1 MNRTL
6 RRPMFRMGGS
16 TEGITSGLDMPKTN
30 ASRQN
35 FKSGK
40 SAEYKSPLGL
50 KFTEMDLSR
59 FKNQNNN
66 DMESRYNRAMDFIE
80 SKRTPRTNDLNDFLI
95 SMGLDLVS
103 RPTSGNIFA
112 DVATSAKGPFAQMQA
127 AKASRAADQDKLSQ
141 ALVGDIMEQMGE
153 EDIARIK
160 GEYDVLKEKEKPGK
174 QFDVGQGAKIDQLR
188 KKSYDDQL
196 ALQNERDSI
205 LNIPA
210 ENRSEE
216 QNTRLQQIK
225 MAELPAVQGTIK
237 DLEGGESVLSQIK
250 SAGMSDRFNDSVDD
264 LMEQENPAT
273 GKNYTL
279 EEAFAS
285 VLKMFES
292 MFGQKDGG
300 RIGLQMG
307 GQPMPAAMPMDQG
320 PTQDSP
326 VQNLSFEELRSRLPE
341 SITNDVVTLIAN
353 SQQALVEFANI
364 QTQQD
369 VKEFNRKYEVNLV
382 LPQEA

>member
-188 KKSYDDQL
+188 KKSYADQL

>member
-16 TEGITSGLDMPKTN
+16 AEGITSGLDMPKTN

-35 FKSGK
+35 FKNGN

-66 DMESRYNRAMDFIE
+66 NMESRYNRAMDFIQ
-80 SKRTPRTNDLNDFLI
+80 SKRSPRSDNINDFLI
-95 SMGLDLVS
+95 SLGLDLVS

-112 DVATSAKGPFAQMQA
+112 DVATSAKGPFAEYRA
-127 AKASRAADQDKLSQ
+127 AKSQTAADEDKLSQ

-188 KKSYDDQL
+188 KKSYADQL

-307 GQPMPAAMPMDQG
+307 GHPMPAAMPMDQG
-320 PTQDSP
+320 PTQDSA
-326 VQNLSFEELRSRLPE
+326 VQDLSYEELRSRLPE
-341 SITNDVVTLIAN
+341 SITNDIVQLIAN

-369 VKEFNRKYEVNLV
+369 VKEFNKKYEVNLV

>member
-66 DMESRYNRAMDFIE
+66 NMESRYNRAMDFIQ
-80 SKRTPRTNDLNDFLI
+80 SKRSPRRDNINDFLI
-95 SMGLDLVS
+95 SLGLDLVS

-112 DVATSAKGPFAQMQA
+112 DVATSAKGPFAEYRA
-127 AKASRAADQDKLSQ
+127 AKSQTAADEDKLSQ

-216 QNTRLQQIK
+216 QNTRLQQIE

-320 PTQDSP
+320 PTQDSA
-326 VQNLSFEELRSRLPE
+326 VQDLSYEELRSRLPE
-341 SITNDVVTLIAN
+341 SITNDIVQLIAN

-369 VKEFNRKYEVNLV
+369 VKEFNKKYEVNLV